1 MLMMKKYIPGLF
13 RKGGRSVEDK
23 KKPSVIPALMLV
35 FCLLLGLTGCSALED
50 LMGGGEVPDTSE
62 RSYGVFLGIDRNS
75 FDVSIFDDYETVVID
90 AQELRTDQLA
100 QLHAK
105 GHTVYSYLN
114 VGSIEISRDYYDEY
128 ADLCLDS
135 YDNWPEEYWVDVTQ
149 QRWQDFTGKTL
160 VEEIL
165 KKDPKVDGL
174 FLDNLDVYYHVT
186 EKKKYR
192 SMKEDVYK
200 SLIHILEDYEEAEL
214 PVLINGADMFVSRLI
229 KEGKE
234 DLIQGVNQETVF
246 SCIRDYEN
254 DKFGRQPDSENEYYT
269 EYLASCKDAGLDV
282 FLLEYTKDN
291 KVEREI
297 SRYCSKNGFH
307 YYISK
312 HVNLTDPDD

>member
-200 SLIHILEDYEEAEL
+200 SLIHILEDYEEGRTVRMNITLSIWL
-214 PVLINGADMFVSRLI
+214 PARTLDSMFFFWSIRKIIRLRERSAVTAVKTVSATI
-229 KEGKE
+229 F
-234 DLIQGVNQETVF
+234 QNT
-246 SCIRDYEN
+246 
-254 DKFGRQPDSENEYYT
+254 
-269 EYLASCKDAGLDV
+269 
-282 FLLEYTKDN
+282 
-291 KVEREI
+291 
-297 SRYCSKNGFH
+297 
-307 YYISK
+307 
-312 HVNLTDPDD
+312 